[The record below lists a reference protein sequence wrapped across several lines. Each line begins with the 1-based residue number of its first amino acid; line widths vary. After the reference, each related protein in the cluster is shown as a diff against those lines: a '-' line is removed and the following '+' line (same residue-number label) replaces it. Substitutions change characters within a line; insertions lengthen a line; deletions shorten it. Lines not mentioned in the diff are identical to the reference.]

1 MIPMMTTPSIA
12 ALKRRLVPLAF
23 VALTTLAGAAEHGGG
38 SDKPAGFEPLL
49 FTVNIG
55 EAVDRYLQVTVAF
68 DTAAPEVV
76 ALLAAIKPKIQHR
89 IILMLC
95 GESPDTLR
103 TAKGKTDLQ
112 ERIRT
117 EVNELIDEK
126 PKKGVRD
133 IFFTSFI
140 IQ

>member
-1 MIPMMTTPSIA
+1 MVPMMKIPSIA
-12 ALKRRLVPLAF
+12 ALSWRLFPLVF
-23 VALTTLAGAAEHGGG
+23 LALTNWAGAAEHGGG

-49 FTVNIG
+49 FTVNVG
-55 EAVDRYLQVTVAF
+55 EAVDRYLQVTMAF
-68 DTAAPEVV
+68 DTATPEV
-76 ALLAAIKPKIQHR
+76 AAQLGAIKPKIQHR

-95 GESPDTLR
+95 SESVDNLR

-117 EVNELIDEK
+117 EINELIDEK

-133 IFFTSFI
+133 VFFTNFI

>member
-1 MIPMMTTPSIA
+1 MATMMKTPSIA
-12 ALKRRLVPLAF
+12 ALLRRLIPLAF
-23 VALTTLAGAAEHGGG
+23 LALATFATAAEHGGG
-38 SDKPAGFEPLL
+38 SEKPAGFDPLL

-55 EAVDRYLQVTVAF
+55 ESLDRYLQVTMAF
-68 DTAAPEVV
+68 DTAGSEV
-76 ALLAAIKPKIQHR
+76 ALKLAAIKPKIQHR

-95 GESPDTLR
+95 GESADTLR

-117 EVNELIDEK
+117 EMNELIDEK
-126 PKKGVRD
+126 PKNGVRD
-133 IFFTSFI
+133 VFFTNFI

>member
-1 MIPMMTTPSIA
+1 MVPMMRTPLIA
-12 ALKRRLVPLAF
+12 SLSWRLFPLVFLVLTNWA
-23 VALTTLAGAAEHGGG
+23 VASEHGGG
-38 SDKPAGFEPLL
+38 SDKPAGLEPLL

-55 EAVDRYLQVTVAF
+55 EAADRYLQVTVAF
-68 DTAAPEVV
+68 DTAGPEV
-76 ALLAAIKPKIQHR
+76 ATQLASIKPKIQHR

-95 GESPDTLR
+95 GESADTLR

-126 PKKGVRD
+126 PKHGVRD
-133 IFFTSFI
+133 VFFTNFI

>member
-1 MIPMMTTPSIA
+1 MMRIPSIA
-12 ALKRRLVPLAF
+12 SLSWRIFPIVFL
-23 VALTTLAGAAEHGGG
+23 ALTNWAGASEHGGG

-49 FTVNIG
+49 FTVNVG
-55 EAVDRYLQVTVAF
+55 EAVDRYLQVTMAF
-68 DTAAPEVV
+68 DTAAPEV
-76 ALLAAIKPKIQHR
+76 AAQLAAIKPKIQHR

-95 GESPDTLR
+95 SESVDTLR

-117 EVNELIDEK
+117 EINELIDEK
-126 PKKGVRD
+126 PKSGVRD
-133 IFFTSFI
+133 VFFTNFI

>member
-1 MIPMMTTPSIA
+1 MIPMMKTPSI
-12 ALKRRLVPLAF
+12 VPLSWRLL
-23 VALTTLAGAAEHGGG
+23 ALVFLVLTSWAGAAEHGGG
-38 SDKPAGFEPLL
+38 SGKPAGLEPLL

-55 EAVDRYLQVTVAF
+55 EAVDRYLQLTVAF
-68 DTAAPEVV
+68 DTAAPEV
-76 ALLAAIKPKIQHR
+76 ATQLAAIKPKIQHR

-95 GESPDTLR
+95 SETADTLR

-112 ERIRT
+112 ERIRN

-133 IFFTSFI
+133 VFFTNFI

>member
-1 MIPMMTTPSIA
+1 MMKIPSIA
-12 ALKRRLVPLAF
+12 SLPWLPLVFLA
-23 VALTTLAGAAEHGGG
+23 VTNWAGASEHGG

-49 FTVNIG
+49 FTVNVG
-55 EAVDRYLQVTVAF
+55 EAVDRYLQVTMAF
-68 DTAAPEVV
+68 DTAAPEV
-76 ALLAAIKPKIQHR
+76 AAHLAAIKPKIQHR

-95 GESPDTLR
+95 SESVDTLR

-126 PKKGVRD
+126 PKSGVRD
-133 IFFTSFI
+133 VFFTNFI

>member
-1 MIPMMTTPSIA
+1 MILMMKIPSIT
-12 ALKRRLVPLAF
+12 ALSWRLVPLVF
-23 VALTTLAGAAEHGGG
+23 LALTTLASAAEHGGG
-38 SDKPAGFEPLL
+38 AEKPAGFDPQL

-55 EAVDRYLQVTVAF
+55 EAVDRYLQVTMVF
-68 DTAAPEVV
+68 DPAAPEVV
-76 ALLAAIKPKIQHR
+76 AQLAAIKPKLQHR

-95 GESPDTLR
+95 GESAETLR

-117 EVNELIDEK
+117 EVNKLIDEK
-126 PKKGVRD
+126 PKSGVRD
-133 IFFTSFI
+133 VFFTNFI